1 MAELKTRPTD
11 ADVDAFLDSVDNDR
25 RRQDAR
31 TVCAMMQKITRREP
45 VLWGSSIVGFGTY
58 SYEYAN
64 GKRGDWPLTGLSP
77 RKQALTVYVMSGFDE
92 HDELLAALGPHK
104 TGRSC
109 LYIRNLDQVDQKVLA
124 RLIRKSVAYLRRT
137 WPTR

>member
-92 HDELLAALGPHK
+92 HDELRDAPPEVRVAVMRRRKAATADDRDVGLGVSNDLRALEDP
-104 TGRSC
+104 S
-109 LYIRNLDQVDQKVLA
+109 VL
-124 RLIRKSVAYLRRT
+124 
-137 WPTR
+137 